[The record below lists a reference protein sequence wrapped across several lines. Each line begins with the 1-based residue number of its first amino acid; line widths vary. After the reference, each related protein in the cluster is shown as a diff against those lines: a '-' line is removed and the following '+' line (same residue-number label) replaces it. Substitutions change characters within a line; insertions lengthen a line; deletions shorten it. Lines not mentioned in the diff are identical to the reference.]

1 MVVKSKTYTK
11 NCPDCGAEQSY
22 GRKDHLTSAIR
33 GNWKCKSCSNHDN
46 NFKGRYNTIP
56 FTWFSIKMKSGIS
69 RGYQWDLTIEDIWN
83 KLAKVVAEVNSRYF
97 HFDLTGFYEPIQL
110 GIYTAEDKGHYDWH
124 VDMFISN
131 TNAPRKLSMVLMLS
145 DPSEFEGGELLLK
158 SDSDEYRSLS
168 LAKGRAWF
176 FPSYMLHKVTPV
188 TKGTRKTLVLWVGG
202 PQFK

>member
-1 MVVKSKTYTK
+1 MIYPIPPVNTFGKDNSAYWEGFLTDEEINYLTNVNNWSNITPAQIGSGVTNQNIRSTK
-11 NCPDCGAEQSY
+11 
-22 GRKDHLTSAIR
+22 
-33 GNWKCKSCSNHDN
+33 
-46 NFKGRYNTIP
+46 
-56 FTWFSIKMKSGIS
+56 IS
-69 RGYQWDLTIEDIWN
+69 WLELSHENKDIWN

-124 VDMFISN
+124 VDMFIGNKSV
-131 TNAPRKLSMVLMLS
+131 PRKLSMVLMLS

-158 SDSDEYRSLS
+158 SDSDKYTSLS
-168 LAKGRAWF
+168 MAKGRAWF

>member
-1 MVVKSKTYTK
+1 MIYPIPPVNTF
-11 NCPDCGAEQSY
+11 G
-22 GRKDHLTSAIR
+22 KDHSAYWEGFLTDEEINYLANVNNWSNIAPAQIGSGVTNQNIR
-33 GNWKCKSCSNHDN
+33 STKISWLELSNEN
-46 NFKGRYNTIP
+46 K
-56 FTWFSIKMKSGIS
+56 
-69 RGYQWDLTIEDIWN
+69 DIWN

-124 VDMFISN
+124 VDMFVN
-131 TNAPRKLSMVLMLS
+131 NKNAPRKLSMVLMLS

>member
-1 MVVKSKTYTK
+1 MIYPIPPVNTF
-11 NCPDCGAEQSY
+11 G
-22 GRKDHLTSAIR
+22 KDHSAYWEGFLTDEEINYLANVNNWSNIAPAQIGSGVTNQNIR
-33 GNWKCKSCSNHDN
+33 STKISWLELSNEN
-46 NFKGRYNTIP
+46 K
-56 FTWFSIKMKSGIS
+56 
-69 RGYQWDLTIEDIWN
+69 DIWN

>member
-1 MVVKSKTYTK
+1 MIYPIPPVNTFGKDNSAYWEGFLTDEEINYLTNVNNWSNVAPAQIGSGVTNQNIRSTK
-11 NCPDCGAEQSY
+11 
-22 GRKDHLTSAIR
+22 
-33 GNWKCKSCSNHDN
+33 
-46 NFKGRYNTIP
+46 
-56 FTWFSIKMKSGIS
+56 IS
-69 RGYQWDLTIEDIWN
+69 WLELSHENKDIWN
-83 KLAKVVAEVNSRYF
+83 KLSRVVAEVNSRYF

-124 VDMFISN
+124 VDMFIGNKSV
-131 TNAPRKLSMVLMLS
+131 PRKLSMVLMLS

-158 SDSDEYRSLS
+158 SDSDKYTSLS
-168 LAKGRAWF
+168 MAKGRAWF

>member
-1 MVVKSKTYTK
+1 MIYPIPPVNTF
-11 NCPDCGAEQSY
+11 G
-22 GRKDHLTSAIR
+22 KDHSAYWEGFLTDEEINYLANVNNWSNIAPAQIGSGVTNQNIR
-33 GNWKCKSCSNHDN
+33 STKISWLELSNEN
-46 NFKGRYNTIP
+46 K
-56 FTWFSIKMKSGIS
+56 
-69 RGYQWDLTIEDIWN
+69 DIWN
-83 KLAKVVAEVNSRYF
+83 KLAKVIAEVNSRYF

>member
-1 MVVKSKTYTK
+1 MIYPIPPVNTFGKDNSAYWEGFLTEEEINYLENINNWSNVAPAQIGSGVTNQNIRSTK
-11 NCPDCGAEQSY
+11 
-22 GRKDHLTSAIR
+22 
-33 GNWKCKSCSNHDN
+33 
-46 NFKGRYNTIP
+46 
-56 FTWFSIKMKSGIS
+56 IS
-69 RGYQWDLTIEDIWN
+69 WLELSHENKDIWN
-83 KLAKVVAEVNSRYF
+83 KLSRVVAEVNSRYF

-124 VDMFISN
+124 VDMFIGNKSV
-131 TNAPRKLSMVLMLS
+131 PRKLSMVLMLS

-158 SDSDEYRSLS
+158 SDSDKYTSLS
-168 LAKGRAWF
+168 MAKGRAWF